1 MSTRSA
7 LQFDLWP
14 DSPPE
19 LLPNA
24 AAAVELLH
32 PSDGLL
38 LTELHYPTL
47 TVHPAPRDR
56 ATGAAVIVCPG
67 GGYRVLAVEKEGIA
81 VARWLNHHGITAGV
95 LHYRLLPNRYPAALR
110 DALRALRMMREQA
123 PVHGYDPSRIGIMGF
138 SAGGHLAASLSVLA
152 AHPDAEVPGV
162 PPSNTNEPGPAFSL
176 LFYAAISLGSPAVIT
191 HTGSREALIGT
202 DPSPE
207 LVKLTSLH
215 LQVTPATPPTFLA
228 HTHDDPTVPVAHSR
242 VYFEALRAAGVSAE
256 LSDTHSGQ
264 HGLGIAL
271 DSPHPAVRAWSEE
284 CANWLRQRG
293 LAH

>member
-138 SAGGHLAASLSVLA
+138 SAGGH
-152 AHPDAEVPGV
+152 
-162 PPSNTNEPGPAFSL
+162 SL

-284 CANWLRQRG
+284 CANWLRERG